1 MKEIKGPVNG
11 CKKITRKGKRVK
23 KGNQSEGACAAKR
36 NEAKEKYY
44 SRKDEAVMAA
54 K

>member
-1 MKEIKGPVNG
+1 MSEDYKEKERVE
-11 CKKITRKGKRVK
+11 KGK
-23 KGNQSEGACAAKR
+23 QSENACVTKR

-44 SRKDEAVMAA
+44 SRRDEAVMAA